1 VERHEDCAVLESVHT
16 VYITEQSLM
25 SASAQARQAIR
36 DRGGRPADRPGLQLH
51 LQRGDVIHLVA
62 DGVGHDALPA
72 RGGARA
78 KPATIACTLPEAL
91 LQARK
96 GHRIWFDDG
105 RIGGVVRSG
114 CARAWSIEITQAR
127 LGGEK
132 LAADKGINL
141 PDTPMQTAGAD
152 GQGPGGPAGGAKLAD
167 LVGLSFC
174 QSAQD
179 VQALQRRMLGRLRP
193 ANLGIVLKIET
204 RRGFE
209 HLPEMLLAAMKGPP
223 PA

>member
-25 SASAQARQAIR
+25 SLRPR
-36 DRGGRPADRPGLQLH
+36 HGRPLETAVADLPIAQGFSC
-51 LQRGDVIHLVA
+51 ISNAATCHLVA

-72 RGGARA
+72 RGGAPA

-105 RIGGVVRSG
+105 RIGGVIRQRLRGRLV
-114 CARAWSIEITQAR
+114 IEITQAR
-127 LGGEK
+127 LAGEK

-141 PDTPMQTAGAD
+141 PDTPMQT
-152 GQGPGGPAGGAKLAD
+152 PALTPKDWKTCRWSPSWPIWWG
-167 LVGLSFC
+167 C
-174 QSAQD
+174 PSASPH
-179 VQALQRRMLGRLRP
+179 RTCRP
-193 ANLGIVLKIET
+193 CRPIWASCRHST
-204 RRGFE
+204 W
-209 HLPEMLLAAMKGPP
+209 ASC
-223 PA
+223 